1 MKTQQDK
8 IDEILNEADEYFK
21 NANYHQLVGAAEQ
34 IFNSIKKY
42 IEPKNQLK
50 AAKKLVEALNSCI

>member
-8 IDEILNEADEYFK
+8 IDEILNEADEYFE
-21 NANYHQLVGAAEQ
+21 NANYHQLIGAAEQ

-42 IEPKNQLK
+42 IEPKNQLNV
-50 AAKKLVEALNSCI
+50 AQKLVDALNSCV